1 MMDSVLILISNT
13 ERLSQIKELRQEEFF
28 LLSNC
33 STEEIHRSSSNGQ
46 RMRCGKYTLAVRL

>member
-1 MMDSVLILISNT
+1 MDSVLILISNT

-28 LLSNC
+28 LLFDC

-46 RMRCGKYTLAVRL
+46 RKRCGKYTLAVRL